1 MKQVKDS
8 FENAQFEQEYCS
20 KDAKFRYML
29 LSRMQSDCDYYLGN
43 GQRYG
48 NHLWAHNEEEQIK
61 DMISL
66 WNSFGANEKPEWLTY
81 DELNDYAVALTGKS
95 LEEFGFGNYVVD
107 SQKVDDMVKPAMLHG
122 YAKMR
127 REAMRQK
134 NKELENKNANEE
146 EDVNEKQEVND
157 SQRVQDDSLDD
168 FNPGSAVRGAFNDEG
183 YLHIYANTNLTRK
196 EFISAIEPAL
206 AGVTIDY
213 FYEGKRFRD
222 WSESTYFYVT
232 LPNMKEAVAPFID
245 AIKGKIYCI
254 HFKIDN
260 NPTGQATI
268 WSPQTSWDANTSTE
282 KLMSK
287 MQISDSRRIK
297 DDENELYELIEDIL
311 QRDVLEKNYRKHPF
325 TLYRQLPNGGIELET
340 YKDTLK
346 RSGVDYIKQLIK
358 DWTGI
363 DVEVKVGDEHSI
375 LGGETKVTLE
385 VYPKATADISDSSK
399 IKDEQAVPLD
409 GMLMVAFKD
418 GQEDEGYNAIKEHAN
433 EQGEISGAQ
442 YETYDV
448 DNSDGVAII
457 DLCAATK
464 DANAFVKA
472 LLKEWGLL
480 DKVEDLKF
488 EASDLMENAQEE
500 VSDSKHIKDMV
511 SPLNY
516 ANYDGYDL
524 SYDTMYDEAYD
535 AYNTLLNNGQTHIT
549 WQDVAEEMGM
559 RLETLNKDDYDL
571 LYDVIEDVLS
581 DDKYANIL

>member
-43 GQRYG
+43 GQKYG

-81 DELNDYAVALTGKS
+81 DELNDYAIALTGKS

-134 NKELENKNANEE
+134 NKELENKNASEE

-254 HFKIDN
+254 HFKVDN
-260 NPTGQATI
+260 NPTGQATV
-268 WSPQTSWDANTSTE
+268 WSPQTSWNANTSTE
-282 KLMSK
+282 ELMAK
-287 MQISDSRRIK
+287 MQ
-297 DDENELYELIEDIL
+297 
-311 QRDVLEKNYRKHPF
+311 
-325 TLYRQLPNGGIELET
+325 
-340 YKDTLK
+340 
-346 RSGVDYIKQLIK
+346 
-358 DWTGI
+358 
-363 DVEVKVGDEHSI
+363 
-375 LGGETKVTLE
+375 
-385 VYPKATADISDSSK
+385 ISDSSK

-524 SYDTMYDEAYD
+524 SYETMYDEAYD

-581 DDKYANIL
+581 DDKYDNIL